1 MPKVILAKFPF
12 LSPTSSLFH
21 SFIYYAPSYNQVLY
35 CAKCSKKT
43 PTSGKPKVISALPR
57 SRRMWWLTL
66 GCSRAWEQNIS
77 ELLHP
82 SSTKPFP
89 LDHSWSDLVSQEHN
103 ILLRSTIWIIH
114 QEHAA
119 WENKETR
126 KFSAKPEQP
135 VFHRD
140 FILPFSLFTDF
151 SKKTQ
156 ACFLSW
162 SCNLANTAGFQLCA
176 LSDHPVIS
184 PCSCRNSHMGLCTSP
199 SPTVSRL

>member
-1 MPKVILAKFPF
+1 MLPAIIKLSIVQNAVKNSNLRETKGCLCSTKVQKDVV
-12 LSPTSSLFH
+12 TH
-21 SFIYYAPSYNQVLY
+21 
-35 CAKCSKKT
+35 
-43 PTSGKPKVISALPR
+43 
-57 SRRMWWLTL
+57 L
-66 GCSRAWEQNIS
+66 GLLQGLRANIS

-126 KFSAKPEQP
+126 EFSAKPEQP

-151 SKKTQ
+151 SKKTPSVFFILVLQ
-156 ACFLSW
+156 LSQHCRF
-162 SCNLANTAGFQLCA
+162 SALC
-176 LSDHPVIS
+176 SFW
-184 PCSCRNSHMGLCTSP
+184 
-199 SPTVSRL
+199 SPTHLPMLLQEQPHGTMHESFTHSVRSLVVTCNHSAPKENMVKRLRNN